1 MKHYY
6 IVEHLYYREP
16 FMVMCENISEAIDK
30 VVEFAKGQGFE
41 DDPGLITK
49 VEKID
54 FEGEILL

>member
-1 MKHYY
+1 
-6 IVEHLYYREP
+6 
-16 FMVMCENISEAIDK
+16 MVMCENISEAIDK
-30 VVEFAKGQGFE
+30 VVDFAKGQGFE